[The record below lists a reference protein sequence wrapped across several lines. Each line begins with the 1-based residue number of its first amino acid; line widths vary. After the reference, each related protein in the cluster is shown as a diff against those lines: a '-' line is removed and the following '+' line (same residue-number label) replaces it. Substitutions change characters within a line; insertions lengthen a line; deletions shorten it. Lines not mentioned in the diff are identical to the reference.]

1 MRITVRIKPNSKV
14 QTVEKLPEGD
24 FLVRVKAFA
33 FKDGAR
39 EYTLED
45 LGGGV
50 GLAEDASGYLF

>member
-1 MRITVRIKPNSKV
+1 MKQKTVF
-14 QTVEKLPEGD
+14 QYDE

-33 FKDGAR
+33 FRDGAR
-39 EYTLED
+39 EYTLSD